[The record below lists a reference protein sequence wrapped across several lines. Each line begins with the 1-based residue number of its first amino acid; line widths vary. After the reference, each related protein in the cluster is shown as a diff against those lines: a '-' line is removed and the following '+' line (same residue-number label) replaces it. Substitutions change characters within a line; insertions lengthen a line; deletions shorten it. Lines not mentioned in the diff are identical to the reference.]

1 MKKLLS
7 IFVTSILFIIN
18 GLAQTPEVSIAVDEV
33 TPTSFTCT
41 FTPNNDCTEYAILAT
56 QPGEVEM
63 YVGSFFGSTLEEVVS
78 SWGIHLDAA
87 ATHTWDDEIVPSTTY
102 VVYALAIGINDVTVL
117 YTDTLTTLPAGGTG
131 PSVIT
136 LSVTDIGDTSA
147 TTTATPN
154 DQTSLFKDM
163 IVTRQL
169 FEEQG
174 INGISY
180 MLQAYESTYYA
191 TDTWTW
197 RSLTPG
203 TEYYFI
209 AMGMNANGEWGELAS
224 FPFTTTGESGV
235 AAVSTPTF
243 QLYPNPATDF
253 VHVNGLT
260 VNSKLSLFDMQ
271 GRKIQQVTVVDA
283 ECELSLNGL
292 PSGLYFVS
300 VQKENGVVTSIQKL
314 VISSN
319 NR

>member
-78 SWGIHLDAA
+78 SWGIHLDVAE
-87 ATHTWDDEIVPSTTY
+87 THTWDDEIVPSTTY
-102 VVYALAIGINDVTVL
+102 VVYALAIGNNDVTVL
-117 YTDTLTTLPAGGTG
+117 YTDTLTTLPSGGTG
-131 PSVIT
+131 LSVIT
-136 LSVTDIGDTSA
+136 LSVTEIGDTSA
-147 TTTATPN
+147 TTTAIPN
-154 DQTSLFKDM
+154 DQTALFKDM

-180 MLQAYESTYYA
+180 MLQAEQYTYYA

-197 RSLTPG
+197 RSLIPG

-209 AMGMNANGEWGELAS
+209 AMGMNANNEWGELS
-224 FPFTTTGESGV
+224 TFPFTTTGESGI
-235 AAVSTPTF
+235 AAVATPTF

-253 VHVNGLT
+253 VRVSGLP
-260 VNSKLSLFDMQ
+260 VNSKLSLFDAQ
-271 GRKIQQVTVVDA
+271 GRVIQQITVVDA
-283 ECELSLNGL
+283 ECEMSLNEL
-292 PSGLYFVS
+292 PSGLYFVAT
-300 VQKENGVVTSIQKL
+300 QKENGSAPSIQKL
-314 VISSN
+314 VISRN